1 MSFNENEITSLSN
14 ADTTPMNLQA
24 NAQMITNIASEPDD
38 KQLDNNGRTFAT
50 TVISAQAGM
59 STIGDSAIN
68 ADRIG
73 FLGCT
78 AAESVSENVTLA

>member
-50 TVISAQAGM
+50 TVISA
-59 STIGDSAIN
+59 
-68 ADRIG
+68 
-73 FLGCT
+73 
-78 AAESVSENVTLA
+78 